1 MAEPVA
7 VIAVCGHEAAY
18 GRALDGVVDGGV
30 SIVSSGRELFRS
42 IAAHGRRNSETVV
55 VPMTLGRDPELVA
68 DTARTLRAVPAG
80 EWGSTVLA
88 EPFGTS
94 QHLVAWLRAAAGR
107 VPEASALLLTAP
119 SGDPFEDAELYRIAA
134 LVRRYGRNGIV
145 EVAFTGGDPDPA
157 EGIRRCRL
165 LGARRVTLVPAA
177 FALPDVPEAE
187 SVPVDRA
194 DPLIPASAL
203 RRVLGE
209 RVADARRRWREHGDD
224 GVAAGL
230 TAAENHGHSH
240 THPPGEGHGHGHG
253 PGHSHEH
260 SHGPGHSH
268 GHDHSHDA
276 GHSHEHSHD
285 RDHDPGHPHAH
296 GPGPLHTHHHP
307 SAPGAD
313 RVVRSI
319 A

>member
-18 GRALDGVVDGGV
+18 GRALEGVVDAGV
-30 SIVSSGRELFRS
+30 SIVPSGRELFRS
-42 IAAHGRRNSETVV
+42 IAAHGRRGAETVV

-80 EWGSTVLA
+80 ERGTTVLA
-88 EPFGTS
+88 EPFGTA

-107 VPEASALLLTAP
+107 VPATSALLVTAP

-134 LVRRYGRNGIV
+134 LVRRYGRRGLV

-165 LGARRVTLVPAA
+165 LGAERVTLLPAA
-177 FALPDVPEAE
+177 FALPEVPESAGE
-187 SVPVDRA
+187 GSVPVDRA
-194 DPLIPASAL
+194 GPLIPASAL

-209 RVADARRRWREHGDD
+209 RVADARRRWNENGDD

-230 TAAENHGHSH
+230 TAADNHGHSH
-240 THPPGEGHGHGHG
+240 THPPGEGHDHGHAHSHAPGEGHDHGHGH
-253 PGHSHEH
+253 H
-260 SHGPGHSH
+260 
-268 GHDHSHDA
+268 
-276 GHSHEHSHD
+276 
-285 RDHDPGHPHAH
+285 HDPGHQHVH

-313 RVVRSI
+313 RVIRSI